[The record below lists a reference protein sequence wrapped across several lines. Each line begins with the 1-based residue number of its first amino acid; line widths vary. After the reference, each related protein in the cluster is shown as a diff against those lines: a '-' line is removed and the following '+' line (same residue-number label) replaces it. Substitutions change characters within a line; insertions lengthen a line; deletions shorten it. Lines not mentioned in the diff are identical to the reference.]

1 MAART
6 PPRVALSASSRLRR
20 RQDQFQSTR
29 TAFPC
34 VHRST
39 GRRVVSAL
47 CKIALVVWAF
57 GVGASLPCADAKKL
71 SVLVQ
76 PVTSVAGEALALA
89 PVVALTD
96 DAGNILTTV
105 STGTVRATIGVNPS
119 RFATVQPAANQFSFV
134 NGIAKCDDL
143 IISTAATGYT
153 LLLVSFAHGVRAET
167 AAFDVIVGE
176 PYQLAVAADVSTAFG
191 GTPFLPQPA
200 VAVVDRGGNI
210 VRSLSTGTATIEII
224 MNPVDGKL
232 LPAQNLQARV
242 VNGVAT
248 FSGLYIDRS
257 GSPYALMYTVTGVHL
272 PGGDFTVT
280 NPFTVAAGVCTDL
293 VLKSWPVEAT
303 GGKAFGVQPVLQL
316 IDAGGNVLLDD
327 SSSYIRASIASNPSG
342 GALTPVESV
351 RAYVRRGVAIFR
363 SLKIDRAGNDYALAF
378 KLYVRAAGQSG
389 WQETE
394 IERVSPPFNVI
405 VGRPVTLFLLQPLSD
420 GVLDGQPSEVQPQ
433 LELRDSGGNVVSSV
447 MAGIVTASMVPSA
460 AIASTIVVDTTT
472 TPALSVLSVQEL
484 PTTGYPKP
492 YGVGMRITI
501 EVSFTDEVIVL
512 GEPTLQLA
520 SSTTG
525 GPNGVAKCITINKW
539 SDRLVFQYDV
549 VATDRTTDLDYASTT
564 ALSLSGG
571 SIRDRLGRA
580 PSLTLPAPG
589 GPGSLAVTS
598 DVSIDTTPPTI
609 TSVSCAA
616 PGNGDYGAGEE
627 IYIRVTFSTPVSVY
641 GAPVLPVALGTIG
654 NGALRRDAVFSS
666 GNNTDTL
673 VFVYVVLG
681 GDATAVGGWLDVTSM
696 IVLAPDMYIKRY
708 STRPTTDA
716 DLTMMSHEVFVDP
729 PVSSYPEKA
738 PELILTSGAF
748 GRSVLCTGYHN
759 GDRRKLLFQYT
770 VVDGDV
776 ADDVMYVDEDSLTL
790 NNGQSAIKRFSTTP
804 KTDAILTLPP
814 PVPLGQWQ
822 GEILKI
828 DTTKVPTVVSVTA
841 STPNGDYR
849 CGDAINLVVQFS
861 QHVVVQGRPFLWLD
875 LGAVYR
881 QATYQS
887 GSGTTSLIFRYVVQE
902 DDYSVDLEYIDHH
915 SLDASDEGSAILH
928 LSTTPTTL
936 ANLDLPYPFTQNSL
950 SFNKNLAINGRKP
963 LVTQTRFVSADGV
976 YGVNQRIVI
985 EVTFS
990 WCVLVVPDPLTGAV
1004 PLIKFHPVPVGSTAD
1019 IKRHDARNDYGPVID
1034 TSGNLPALVPVT
1046 SRTINGRLTVLL
1058 KGTNARLNVQVGG
1071 YELPP
1076 IVEGKTHWG
1085 LPGDNAGNAAVF
1097 VRAENDWKQQGGALS
1112 GSDTRA
1118 GDRFGS
1124 SVSLKGDAVLIG
1136 APSAALFGEHEIQNL
1151 VCDADGGFFRLIY
1164 RGKRSDPIS
1173 FNAGPQM
1180 LRAAIV
1186 SIMSVNFADID
1197 VMTVKFT
1204 PPANLLFDAREY
1216 AHVVALEDTFAA
1228 IGAPGSFDEEGR
1240 VFVYQYNSV
1249 TASWSLFQILS
1260 AAPYDITRGDR
1271 FGDSVAISGDPATTL
1286 AIAVG
1291 APGYASSS
1299 GAVFVFDLLNGRF
1312 QNRQFI
1318 LQVTPELRQGDRFGC
1333 ALDLDMT
1340 TTYTLVVGAKRNAY
1354 VGLDSGTALVFTR
1367 RIASDTFFNLQQV
1380 LFASDARARD
1390 LFGLSVAISKDTIIV
1405 STTSD
1410 FVLEDPD
1417 ETVPLRLSLPGVW
1430 PSYGGNLWATLTI
1443 KDNGDGGSG
1452 SRSYLDFLTAGQSS
1466 TAHQTD
1472 SLFGAAEHARL
1483 VAPDGNPGDLF
1494 GASIALSG
1502 EQIIVGSPGSG
1513 ALPTT
1518 TWDFETDYKLPG
1530 SSPAGATQGDGPQV
1544 LKTTGTCTETMDVVT
1559 WDLTPYL
1566 NRTAQIRV
1574 VDATS
1579 TEYWGHINFDDVQ
1592 FSWDRKDCFDYQQ
1605 TAGEITF
1612 AAGEQSKQILI
1623 PIMDDTCYEGRG
1635 EYFVVRLN
1643 VPGGEALIGE
1653 QFVTKVRIDDDD
1665 WTSDPC

>member
-20 RQDQFQSTR
+20 RQDQLQSTR

-76 PVTSVAGEALALA
+76 PVTSVAGETLALA

-143 IISTAATGYT
+143 IINTAATGYT

-389 WQETE
+389 WEETE

-447 MAGIVTASMVPSA
+447 MAGVVTASMVPSA

-525 GPNGVAKCITINKW
+525 GPNGIAKCVTINKW
-539 SDRLVFQYDV
+539 GDRLVFQYDV

-673 VFVYVVLG
+673 VFLYVVLG
-681 GDATAVGGWLDVTSM
+681 GDATAVGGRLDVTST

-716 DLTMMSHEVFVDP
+716 DLTMPGAIAIDTSPPIVIDVYAITRAPTVNGGIFVVGDVIDVIVEMSHEVFVDP

-963 LVTQTRFVSADGV
+963 LVTQTRFVSADGI

-1004 PLIKFHPVPVGSTAD
+1004 PLIKFQPVPVGSTAD
-1019 IKRHDARNDYGPVID
+1019 IKRYGRY
-1034 TSGNLPALVPVT
+1034 S
-1046 SRTINGRLTVLL
+1046 
-1058 KGTNARLNVQVGG
+1058 
-1071 YELPP
+1071 
-1076 IVEGKTHWG
+1076 
-1085 LPGDNAGNAAVF
+1085 
-1097 VRAENDWKQQGGALS
+1097 S
-1112 GSDTRA
+1112 GSP
-1118 GDRFGS
+1118 GPSLRF
-1124 SVSLKGDAVLIG
+1124 
-1136 APSAALFGEHEIQNL
+1136 
-1151 VCDADGGFFRLIY
+1151 
-1164 RGKRSDPIS
+1164 
-1173 FNAGPQM
+1173 
-1180 LRAAIV
+1180 
-1186 SIMSVNFADID
+1186 
-1197 VMTVKFT
+1197 
-1204 PPANLLFDAREY
+1204 EY
-1216 AHVVALEDTFAA
+1216 TDTFAA

-1354 VGLDSGTALVFTR
+1354 FGLDSGTALVFTR

-1405 STTSD
+1405 GAH
-1410 FVLEDPD
+1410 ED
-1417 ETVPLRLSLPGVW
+1417 
-1430 PSYGGNLWATLTI
+1430 Y
-1443 KDNGDGGSG
+1443 K
-1452 SRSYLDFLTAGQSS
+1452 
-1466 TAHQTD
+1466 
-1472 SLFGAAEHARL
+1472 
-1483 VAPDGNPGDLF
+1483 
-1494 GASIALSG
+1494 
-1502 EQIIVGSPGSG
+1502 
-1513 ALPTT
+1513 
-1518 TWDFETDYKLPG
+1518 DYKLPG